1 MSLRAWI
8 DENDNLYV
16 AGAAGEYDA
25 MTVSVSEVLEVANA
39 HLNEVDDL
47 LDYKRLDYDDAH
59 RFRTLWVDPDMLD
72 QEVWS
77 TEFWADTTTPYEDR
91 EYTAKGW
98 MPVLTVELV
107 AQ

>member
-1 MSLRAWI
+1 MSLRAWM

-25 MTVSVSEVLEVANA
+25 MTVSVSDALKVANA
-39 HLNEVDDL
+39 HLDEIDDVF
-47 LDYKRLDYDDAH
+47 DYHRLVHEDAY
-59 RFRTLWVDPDMLD
+59 RFRTLWVDPEVLD

-77 TEFWADTTTPYEDR
+77 TEFWADATTPYEDR

>member
-1 MSLRAWI
+1 MSLRAWM

-16 AGAAGEYDA
+16 AGATGEYDA
-25 MTVSVSEVLEVANA
+25 MTASIENCLKVANA

-47 LDYKRLDYDDAH
+47 LDYKRLEREDAH
-59 RFRTLWVDPDMLD
+59 RFRTLWVDPAALD
-72 QEVWS
+72 EETWS
-77 TEFWADTTTPYEDR
+77 NDQWADATTPYEDR